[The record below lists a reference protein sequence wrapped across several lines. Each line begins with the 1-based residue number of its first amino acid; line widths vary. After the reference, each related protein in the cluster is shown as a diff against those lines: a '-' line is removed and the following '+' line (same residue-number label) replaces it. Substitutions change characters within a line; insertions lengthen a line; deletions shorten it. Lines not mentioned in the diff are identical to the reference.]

1 LQVHKKK
8 PAGGQDSSCMEP
20 IVDTVLKECVAAALT
35 AHCGNRNVRS
45 GHSPASGSLLTL
57 LTPACTTASCFSV
70 AVMAR
75 GAQLVGCVAVFEW
88 HLSMSQV
95 TPELFSS
102 ARINGP
108 RIEHQAAHA
117 CRRSRHGRGQAGC
130 RRWARGMPQQ
140 QSSTSAAGRVV
151 GCPLCG
157 ARPRSP
163 SSCSD
168 LEPRV
173 PRVQPTTT

>member
-1 LQVHKKK
+1 
-8 PAGGQDSSCMEP
+8 MEP
-20 IVDTVLKECVAAALT
+20 LVDTVLKECDAAALT

-45 GHSPASGSLLTL
+45 GNFPASSSLLTL
-57 LTPACTTASCFSV
+57 LTPACTTASCFSGV
-70 AVMAR
+70 VMAR
-75 GAQLVGCVAVFEW
+75 GAQLVGCVADFKW
-88 HLSMSQV
+88 HLSLSQV
-95 TPELFSS
+95 IPELCLS
-102 ARINGP
+102 ACINGP

-157 ARPRSP
+157 ARPTSP
-163 SSCSD
+163 SSCSV
-168 LEPRV
+168 LEPRL
-173 PRVQPTTT
+173 PQQPSKMCAAYSQLRML